1 MLLMSPVLEGSKMV
15 LDSLARLEKAETYC
29 SATVKDAAA
38 FPFCTDTVMKGQ
50 EDALIMFVSGV
61 VIYQFIHKI
70 DSVVMYKCDTCSS

>member
-50 EDALIMFVSGV
+50 EDALIM
-61 VIYQFIHKI
+61 
-70 DSVVMYKCDTCSS
+70 